1 MADREI
7 PKYVYYFGGGRAEGS
22 GNMKNLLG
30 GKGAGLAEMVNLGI
44 PVVSPSPLRY
54 AQLTTPAATSGPRVS
69 PSRSTA
75 TWRDWRRIWARY
87 SLILRTRFCCR

>member
-1 MADREI
+1 MAEKDI

-44 PVVSPSPLRY
+44 PVLSLPRY
-54 AQLTTPAATSGPRVS
+54 AQPTTPAVTSGPRVL
-69 PSRSTA
+69 PSRSTR
-75 TWRDWRRIWARY
+75 TLRDWRRTWAQC
-87 SLILRTRFCCR
+87 SLIL